1 MLSKSEIIEGMANEE
16 IIVSNAV
23 YEYVCNLHLYD
34 DEQINDALINFV
46 QNNYHRINFVGLVYS
61 KLNKKIIECLIDI
74 SLKEDD
80 EFIKGK
86 ISSVLV
92 NHYNIIKDM
101 DYNFE
106 EIIKDEGN
114 LLIYKKIK
122 HFSKKEPSQLIE
134 LYKNNINEYY
144 FSNNDTYTTEIL
156 RRAMGI
162 ALIQT
167 KEGYRKLLEYMDE
180 LLEPSDED
188 EDIDE
193 DDFTFEHMP
202 YLVYPLC
209 QYSNPSYYPLI
220 LALYF
225 SNMDFIGYAEECN
238 YYFSNICNDEF
249 INSYI
254 FVLKSLSENDM
265 EDYYYSISEYLN
277 SDTIDEFLF
286 EELERNTSIEVKEN
300 IIRILARKFN
310 KKIIPQ
316 ALEFIKDG
324 EFVEEEILKLSVVP
338 LLILENCND
347 ELSKSIIEEVRNY
360 DLFNDDLFNDDLLSE
375 ELNETMLDFL
385 TNMQEF
391 LLKNKPH
398 IKEYKKIRKL
408 HCEIIDSMMNYFY
421 NKNSELVIDYNI
433 DNVNVY
439 DINSKFDTSTQLGAQ
454 ALGNVVI
461 YKNAPNMNCI
471 TEDYIKNKKYRAQE
485 KIEFLESM
493 LNSEA
498 GLFEVTKTDR
508 KEGQVYVRN
517 VLNNNEYCLTD
528 IGLSSNLSN
537 ENFYM
542 YMRVIT
548 YHGISFGTGLNLVF
562 DKKDKFIQKWI
573 KENLADFDKKQ
584 EIVRFIELYNEYEK
598 NGNRINVRAKSPF

>member
-1 MLSKSEIIEGMANEE
+1 MLSKSEIIEGIANEE

-74 SLKEDD
+74 SLKEEDD
-80 EFIKGK
+80 FIKGK

-106 EIIKDEGN
+106 EIIEDEEN

-144 FSNNDTYTTEIL
+144 FSNNDTYVAEIL
-156 RRAMGI
+156 RRAIGT

-180 LLEPSDED
+180 LLEPSD

-238 YYFSNICNDEF
+238 YYFSSICNDEF

-254 FVLKSLSENDM
+254 FVLKTISENDM

-316 ALEFIKDG
+316 ALEFIKNG
-324 EFVEEEILKLSVVP
+324 EFVEEEILKVSVVP

-375 ELNETMLDFL
+375 DLNETMLDFL

-408 HCEIIDSMMNYFY
+408 HREIIDSMMNYFY

-433 DNVNVY
+433 NNENVY
-439 DINSKFDTSTQLGAQ
+439 DINTKFDTSTQLGAQ
-454 ALGNVVI
+454 AFGNLVI
-461 YKNAPNMNCI
+461 YKNAPNMNCV

>member
-1 MLSKSEIIEGMANEE
+1 MLSKSEIIEGIANEE

-74 SLKEDD
+74 SLKEND
-80 EFIKGK
+80 EFIKNK

-167 KEGYRKLLEYMDE
+167 KEGYAKLLEYMCE
-180 LLEPSDED
+180 LLEQSDEG
-188 EDIDE
+188 EGIDV
-193 DDFTFEHMP
+193 DNFTFEHMP

-209 QYSNPSYYPLI
+209 QYSNPSYSLFI
-220 LALYF
+220 LDLYF

-238 YYFSNICNDEF
+238 YYFSSICNDEF
-249 INSYI
+249 INTYI
-254 FVLKSLSENDM
+254 FLLKTTSESDI
-265 EDYYYSISEYLN
+265 EDHYYDISEYLN

-310 KKIIPQ
+310 KNIIPQ
-316 ALEFIKDG
+316 ALEFIKNG
-324 EFVEEEILKLSVVP
+324 EFVDEESLKLSLVP
-338 LLILENCND
+338 LLILENYND
-347 ELSKSIIEEVRNY
+347 ELSKSIIEEVANY
-360 DLFNDDLFNDDLLSE
+360 DLFNDDLFSEDLDE
-375 ELNETMLDFL
+375 FMLDFF
-385 TNMQEF
+385 TNMQDF
-391 LLKNKPH
+391 LLKDKPH
-398 IKEYKKIRKL
+398 IKEYKKVREL
-408 HCEIIDSMMNYFY
+408 HGEIINSMMDYFY
-421 NKNSELVIDYNI
+421 NRDSESIIDCNIDNENVYNI
-433 DNVNVY
+433 D
-439 DINSKFDTSTQLGAQ
+439 SKFDTSTQLGAQ

-461 YKNAPNMNCI
+461 YKNASNMNCI
-471 TEDYIKNKKYRAQE
+471 TEDFIKNKKYRAQE
-485 KIEFLESM
+485 KIDFLESM

-498 GLFEVTKTDR
+498 GLFEITKTDR

-528 IGLSSNLSN
+528 ISLSGNISND
-537 ENFYM
+537 NFYM
-542 YMRVIT
+542 YIRIIT

-573 KENLADFDKKQ
+573 KENLANFDKKQ
-584 EIVRFIELYNEYEK
+584 EIVRFMELYNEYEK
-598 NGNRINVRAKSPF
+598 NENRINVRTKSSF